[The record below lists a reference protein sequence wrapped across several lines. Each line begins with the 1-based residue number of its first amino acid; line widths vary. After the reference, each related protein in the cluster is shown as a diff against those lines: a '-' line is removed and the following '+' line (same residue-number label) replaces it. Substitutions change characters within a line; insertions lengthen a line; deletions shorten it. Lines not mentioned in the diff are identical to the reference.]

1 MTPASTDMAEDADTR
16 AMRYDDGDTVM
27 AMQNS
32 PFTVTTIRCI
42 VTRRPGRITVTEQRV
57 RSLVTI
63 RMLEGLG
70 LGTDPAS
77 TDESTYR
84 GTDTSAGGIL
94 SSLIVG
100 APVGMIVVLALMGA
114 IATIPVDAVRVLAD
128 RAADW
133 R

>member
-1 MTPASTDMAEDADTR
+1 M
-16 AMRYDDGDTVM
+16 
-27 AMQNS
+27 
-32 PFTVTTIRCI
+32 
-42 VTRRPGRITVTEQRV
+42 TEQRV

-77 TDESTYR
+77 VDESTYR

-114 IATIPVDAVRVLAD
+114 VATIPVDAVRVLAD